1 MDMSRAIPSLV
12 FILCAVA
19 LGAIMPAPKA
29 QAAGPEDAMRATG
42 LRVLGA
48 TRGYATAA
56 LWLRAGDAYRRGD
69 YFETQAMY
77 QLIRE
82 MQPRNP
88 AVYSYLSWNEG
99 YNIPGQFP
107 DRARQLPWLAR
118 GLQTIHEG
126 QRELPFDASLRLEEW
141 HFVFNRTRD
150 FPLEVLRLE
159 LEAWHEREPAWAA
172 VVKSILASQDALT
185 QARRDQLD
193 AFPDQA
199 VLPADLQDLLGSF
212 DELDAPARAKL
223 LDPAFDQLSETEQG
237 SLGTDFDL
245 VARQQLRAFLA
256 LDREVQV
263 IVALANWA
271 RLHLMCAALEP
282 VLNMKPR
289 SLSADAA
296 LLNSY
301 LYAQKNLPLGMEEA
315 FTPRYRAGVK
325 AAFAAGRALARAAYG
340 EEGAEEFSVRMKENF
355 NSLPGW
361 LE

>member
-1 MDMSRAIPSLV
+1 MSRAVFSLV

-19 LGAIMPAPKA
+19 LGAILPAPKA
-29 QAAGPEDAMRATG
+29 QAARPEDAVRATG

-99 YNIPGQFP
+99 YNIPAQFP
-107 DRARQLPWLAR
+107 DRERQLPWLAR

-126 QRELPFDASLRLEEW
+126 QRELPQDASLRLEEW
-141 HFVFNRTRD
+141 HFIFNRTRD

-159 LEAWHEREPAWAA
+159 LEAWQESEPAWAE
-172 VVKSILASQDALT
+172 VVKNIFALRDGLT
-185 QARRDQLD
+185 KVRRDQLD
-193 AFPDQA
+193 AFPEKA
-199 VLPADLQDLLGSF
+199 VLPADLQDLLSSF
-212 DELDAPARAKL
+212 DGLEAQARARL
-223 LDPAFDQLSETEQG
+223 MDPAFDQLSETEQG
-237 SLGTDFDL
+237 SLGAEFDL
-245 VARQQLRAFLA
+245 VARQQLRAFLS

-282 VLNMKPR
+282 VLTMKPR

-301 LYAQKNLPLGMEEA
+301 LYAQKNLPLGMEGA

-325 AAFAAGRALARAAYG
+325 AAFASGLALARAAYG
-340 EEGAEEFSVRMKENF
+340 EEGASEFRVRMWENF
-355 NSLPGW
+355 KSLPGW

>member
-1 MDMSRAIPSLV
+1 MNNINGYPAAKGETVKYTVEDLQKLKDLCERHQVKLDMIAPPYLASSHIDRTRRP
-12 FILCAVA
+12 
-19 LGAIMPAPKA
+19 AIM
-29 QAAGPEDAMRATG
+29 
-42 LRVLGA
+42 
-48 TRGYATAA
+48 TADGENRDRDIA
-56 LWLRAGDAYRRGD
+56 
-69 YFETQAMY
+69 EVQ